1 MYSSSSPDI
10 SGIDAKKAMIE
21 RMSPDQLRQF
31 AMMNSNDLIAM
42 SLVSSVQSMRNKAQ
56 QAQQAQQGGQQPKV
70 VDQLVQSLPAE
81 EAGLAA
87 LPADNM
93 SMADG
98 GIVGYAGGGEAYETP
113 YDRMNREQRALD
125 EQRRVER
132 LQAIERGAGR
142 SGDTTYS
149 PSGEI
154 YSSTGI
160 GTAPDAK
167 WPTADA
173 MWEAVGMGNPENR
186 RTREGLADF
195 EKRKREG
202 KLTDAEKRK
211 LGMDVTAGAESKDAP
226 RSDTEKAPLVGVK
239 DQPRGLESLSASNS
253 YRTSASGGAGAGAP
267 MDMGALYRQAQTT
280 AGLGTEVDPYAAQ
293 RSEILRSRQDQ
304 SRREEADVEQKA
316 KGLEALSTKREARL
330 GAREA
335 ELEAQGKTDERMAII
350 NAGLTMMQS
359 SGRGLAGIAEGA
371 ATGMKQYGE
380 SLKLSKAERQKIA
393 DARDAYDEFKF
404 NADTMTQKERTAAK
418 NKIDEAAN
426 LSSEKA
432 IDAIAAE
439 RKVSREVA
447 KELFGKT
454 VDTQN
459 SALDRA
465 SRERIA
471 NMQTAAMSARSG
483 GSDKQQL
490 AELKALQTNLQ
501 AQLKSTMPYGASKAK
516 YAELQAQLAQVNS
529 AVAKMAGLDTM
540 GTGPGASTAP
550 ALKYNPTT
558 GKIE

>member
-56 QAQQAQQGGQQPKV
+56 QSQQAQQGGQQPKV

-98 GIVGYAGGGEAYETP
+98 GIVGYAEGG
-113 YDRMNREQRALD
+113 
-125 EQRRVER
+125 
-132 LQAIERGAGR
+132 
-142 SGDTTYS
+142 TTYS

-154 YSSTGI
+154 YSSTGV

-167 WPTADA
+167 WPTADD

-186 RTREGLADF
+186 RTREALADF
-195 EKRKREG
+195 ERRKREG

-226 RSDTEKAPLVGVK
+226 RSDTEKAPLVCVK

-267 MDMGALYRQAQTT
+267 MDMGALYKQAQKT
-280 AGLGTEVDPYAAQ
+280 AGLGAEVDPYAAQ

-439 RKVSREVA
+439 RTISKEDARALLNKNVEV
-447 KELFGKT
+447 
-454 VDTQN
+454 QN

-465 SRERIA
+465 SRERVA
-471 NMQTAAMSARSG
+471 SMQVDAMKARGVDPADKAVQMAENAFSRDPRAAAL
-483 GSDKQQL
+483 K
-490 AELKALQTNLQ
+490 KALEKALESPMYTMGAGALAK
-501 AQLKSTMPYGASKAK
+501 AQPLIDELRKIQESKYTQFGVTLEPSPGASK
-516 YAELQAQLAQVNS
+516 
-529 AVAKMAGLDTM
+529 T
-540 GTGPGASTAP
+540 P
-550 ALKYNPTT
+550 ALKYNPAT